1 MDGLVR
7 NVLKCIRRR
16 VSSDEELSVENVSR
30 EIGYTR
36 QYVSGRFHRA
46 TGRLLSDFLKS
57 KRLQKA
63 ARLLKTGDQRVT
75 NIAKLCGFDSEN
87 YFRQQFRLRYG
98 MSPREFRA
106 HGSLRRRPMTQIKTN
121 CEL

>member
-7 NVLKCIRRR
+7 NVLKCVRRR

-63 ARLLKTGDQRVT
+63 ARLLKAGDQRVT

>member
-7 NVLKCIRRR
+7 NVLKCVRRR

-98 MSPREFRA
+98 MSPREFRVR
-106 HGSLRRRPMTQIKTN
+106 GSLRRRPMSAASASV
-121 CEL
+121 